1 VVYRAYSVLDV
12 KGLDPELRSLE
23 GVATTPTTDRMGDV
37 IESRGA
43 TFANPLPLLLF
54 HDARLPVGTVSLRDA
69 SEGGIRFRATLPE
82 IPTAGSLRTRV
93 DEAWDSIKAGLIR
106 GVSIGFRALDGG
118 VEPMKSGGLKFSKIE
133 ILELSLVAVPAN
145 ADARIEN
152 IRAID
157 APFLHRS
164 REPMT
169 GTQTTLEQI
178 KSFTAMRQAKA
189 ARMSEL
195 MNTAAAAGRT
205 LDEAESAEY
214 DAAEEELARQD
225 KHLARLDR
233 QETINR
239 AAAVPADGSSTTAA
253 ASSRSGD
260 TRSPIYLRDNLPPG
274 IEFTRAIICKL
285 AAVLY
290 PGTSPVAEAKARY
303 PDNHRVHQYL
313 ERAAVPAHT
322 TVNTSALID
331 PSNLSTE
338 FVEWFWP
345 QTILGKFG
353 MGGVPDLMRVPFNVG
368 IAGQT
373 SGGEGYWVGEGKA
386 KPLMNFTF
394 DRTPLGFSKVAAI
407 SAVSEELVR
416 FSSPSAETLIRNAL
430 RNALVA
436 RLDKDFVDPAKAL
449 VANVSPASI
458 TNGVTPLTSSG
469 STADDI
475 RADIKALLGAF
486 VSSNQDVTNV
496 VLITTP
502 AVGLSLALLR
512 NALGQ
517 PEFPGSSRTGGTL
530 EGLPLIVSQHA
541 HTAAAGDM
549 LIAANADAIALADDG
564 QVTVDASREASL
576 EMSDAPTGDAGAAT
590 PVATS
595 LVSMWQTN
603 SLALRAERFINWK
616 KLRTGAVV
624 YMEDVVWGGSTGS

>member
-1 VVYRAYSVLDV
+1 MVYRAYSVLDV
-12 KGLDPELRSLE
+12 KGLDAELRSLE

-54 HDARLPVGTVSLRDA
+54 HDARLPVGTVALQAAGDT
-69 SEGGIRFRATLPE
+69 GIRFRATLPT
-82 IPTAGSLRTRV
+82 IPEGGTLKARV
-93 DEAWDSIKAGLIR
+93 DEAWHSLKAGLIR
-106 GVSIGFRALDGG
+106 GVSIGFRPLDGG
-118 VEPMKSGGLKFSKIE
+118 IEHMKNGGLKFSKIE

-145 ADARIEN
+145 ADARIDT
-152 IRAID
+152 IKAID
-157 APFLHRS
+157 APYLTRS
-164 REPMT
+164 SAAMATP
-169 GTQTTLEQI
+169 TTLEQLTQ
-178 KSFTAMRQAKA
+178 FTAMRDAKV
-189 ARMSEL
+189 ARMAEL
-195 MNTAAAAGRT
+195 MNAAGAEGRT
-205 LDEAESAEY
+205 LDDAQSAEY
-214 DAAEEELARQD
+214 DALADQKAELT
-225 KHLARLDR
+225 KHLARL
-233 QETINR
+233 EVLESTNR
-239 AAAVPADGSSTTAA
+239 AAAVPVHGTSTSAAA
-253 ASSRSGD
+253 ASRSGEAPA
-260 TRSPIYLRDNLPPG
+260 RIYLRDNLPPG
-274 IEFTRAIICKL
+274 IEFTRAVICKL
-285 AAVLY
+285 AAFMD
-290 PGTSPVAEAKARY
+290 PGTSSVTHARTRY

-313 ERAAVPAHT
+313 ERTAVPAHT
-322 TVNTSALID
+322 TVNTSALMD
-331 PSNLSTE
+331 PTNLASE
-338 FVEWFWP
+338 FLEWFQP

-353 MGGVPDLMRVPFNVG
+353 QGGVPDLMRVPFNVG

-407 SAVSEELVR
+407 SAISEELVR

-541 HTAAAGDM
+541 HTAATGDM

-576 EMSDAPTGDAGAAT
+576 EMSDAPVGASGVPTGS
-590 PVATS
+590 TS

-624 YMEDVVWGGSTGS
+624 YMEDVVWGGSSGS

>member
-23 GVATTPTTDRMGDV
+23 GVATTPSTDRMGDV
-37 IESRGA
+37 IESTGA

-54 HDARLPVGTVSLRDA
+54 HDARLPVGTVALNTA
-69 SEGGIRFRATLPE
+69 SAAGISFRATLPT

-106 GVSIGFRALDGG
+106 GVSIGFRPLDGG
-118 VEPMKSGGLKFSKIE
+118 IEQLKSGGLRFTKIE

-145 ADARIEN
+145 ADARIDN

-157 APFLHRS
+157 APYLRS
-164 REPMT
+164 QRPMAT
-169 GTQTTLEQI
+169 PTTLEQLTQ
-178 KSFTAMRQAKA
+178 FTAMRDAKV
-189 ARMSEL
+189 ARMAEL
-195 MNTAAAAGRT
+195 MTAAAATGAT
-205 LDEAESAEY
+205 LDDAQSAEY
-214 DAAEEELARQD
+214 DALAEEKEKIT
-225 KHLARLDR
+225 KHLARLEV
-233 QETINR
+233 QEATNR
-239 AAAVPADGSSTTAA
+239 AAAVPAHGTSSAA
-253 ASSRSGD
+253 AAASRSGD
-260 TRSPIYLRDNLPPG
+260 PSTRIYVRDNLPPG
-274 IEFTRAIICKL
+274 IEFTRAIMCKL
-285 AAVLY
+285 VAFLY
-290 PGTSPVAEAKARY
+290 PGTSPVAEARTRY

-313 ERAAVPAHT
+313 ERTAVPAHT

-331 PSNLSTE
+331 PTNLTTE
-338 FVEWFWP
+338 FLEWFQP
-345 QTILGKFG
+345 QTIIGKFG
-353 MGGVPDLMRVPFNVG
+353 QGGVPDLMRVPFNVG

-407 SAVSEELVR
+407 SAISEELIR

-458 TNGVTPLTSSG
+458 TNGVVPLTSSG
-469 STADDI
+469 STADDV
-475 RADIKALLGAF
+475 RNDIKALLSAF

-502 AVGLSLALLR
+502 AVGLSLALMR

-616 KLRTGAVV
+616 KLRSGAVV